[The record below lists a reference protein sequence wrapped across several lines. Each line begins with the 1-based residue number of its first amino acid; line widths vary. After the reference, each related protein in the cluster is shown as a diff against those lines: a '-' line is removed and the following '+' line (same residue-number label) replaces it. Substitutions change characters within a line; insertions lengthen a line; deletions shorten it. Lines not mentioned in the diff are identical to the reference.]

1 MGIYVLRSFGM
12 AFIMMP
18 IMTAGMNAL
27 PARLISHG
35 NAFVNTMRQL
45 AGSIGTAILVTVM
58 TTQQTNHVA
67 AFGDELDKTNPVI
80 QDHMR
85 ELAQQYGGE
94 SGALKVLLQYV
105 NKLASVEGVND
116 AFIIAT
122 VISAIALI
130 LSLFLQSKKKQKRQ
144 LKS

>member
-1 MGIYVLRSFGM
+1 IVRSFGM

-27 PARLISHG
+27 PPRLISHG

-58 TTQQTNHVA
+58 TTQQTNHLS
-67 AFGDELDKTNPVI
+67 AFSEELDKTNPVI

-85 ELAQQYGGE
+85 ELAQQ
-94 SGALKVLLQYV
+94 
-105 NKLASVEGVND
+105 
-116 AFIIAT
+116 
-122 VISAIALI
+122 
-130 LSLFLQSKKKQKRQ
+130 
-144 LKS
+144 